1 MADEPDQVVVIG
13 VTAIDLVI
21 GAEVKAGADDDGVL
35 TGQGEV
41 DQVQEGGFDGADDG
55 QGVPAVG
62 CSRGAGD
69 VSEVAGEVIR
79 GIGHEVLQQS

>member
-13 VTAIDLVI
+13 VTALDLAI
-21 GAEVKAGADDDGVL
+21 GAEVKAGADNDGVL

-41 DQVQEGGFDGADDG
+41 DQVQQSGFDGADDG

-62 CSRGAGD
+62 CSRRAGD